1 VNAGY
6 CLPFKSAEMEKTL
19 LNKIL
24 LTAGNNVRLFRNN
37 VGMAWAGKTV
47 NRDDKKRLLTLSNF
61 RPFHAGLTKG
71 SSDLIGWTSVE
82 ITPEMVG
89 KKVAVFTAIEAKT
102 GRTRTT
108 EAQQNFLNAVRDSG
122 GISGIARIP
131 EDVGK
136 IIEYWENE
144 SK

>member
-1 VNAGY
+1 MPGAA
-6 CLPFKSAEMEKTL
+6 CPFKLTEMEKAL

-24 LTAGNNVRLFRNN
+24 LTASNKTRLFRNN

-47 NRDDKKRLLTLSNF
+47 NRDDKRRLLTLSNF

-71 SSDLIGWTSVE
+71 SSDLIGWTTVE
-82 ITPEMVG
+82 ITPNMVG
-89 KKVAVFTAIEAKT
+89 KKVAVFTAIEAKA
-102 GRTRTT
+102 GKTRTT
-108 EAQQNFLNAVRDSG
+108 KAQQNFLNAVRDSG
-122 GISGIARIP
+122 GIAGIARMP

>member
-1 VNAGY
+1 MPGAA
-6 CLPFKSAEMEKTL
+6 CPFNLIEMEKAL

-24 LTAGNNVRLFRNN
+24 LAINPKVRLFRNN

-47 NRDDKKRLLTLSNF
+47 SRDDKNRLLTLSNF

-71 SSDLIGWTSVE
+71 SSDLIGWTTVDV
-82 ITPEMVG
+82 TPEMVG

-102 GRTRTT
+102 GKTRAT
-108 EAQQNFLNAVRDSG
+108 ESQQNFLDAVRASG
-122 GISGIARIP
+122 GISGVARMP
-131 EDVGK
+131 EDVAK

-144 SK
+144 SR